1 MVRTLRKLGLKLLI
15 IENSDKNFKVPGFA
29 DKKKFLFLPLNLRE

>member
-1 MVRTLRKLGLKLLI
+1 MKIKNA
-15 IENSDKNFKVPGFA
+15 ENSNNNYMEAVFA

>member
-1 MVRTLRKLGLKLLI
+1 MYTESNNKK
-15 IENSDKNFKVPGFA
+15 DKEPFFA